1 MGNRAVITTDDNFA
15 NDGVG
20 IYVHWNGGR
29 DSVEAFLKYCEL
41 KGYRSPS
48 DDCYGWARLAQV
60 IGNFFGG
67 ELSVGIDT
75 IWHLDRENG
84 DNGVYIIKD
93 WKIVDRYYFY
103 GQEQDSYDISDMLV
117 AIDECMPEN
126 EQLGEEFLKATE
138 YKTDE
143 LEIGDLV
150 FYKGYGEHRPSKY
163 IVIAKKEDLNAGK
176 KFPVIACYGR
186 GIGEQLS
193 NPNNVLRAES
203 YRAVKGG
210 MNER

>member
-84 DNGVYIIKD
+84 DNGVYIIK
-93 WKIVDRYYFY
+93 
-103 GQEQDSYDISDMLV
+103 
-117 AIDECMPEN
+117 AIDECMPES

-138 YKTDE
+138 YKTED

-186 GIGEQLS
+186 GIEEQLS